1 MCEGVSSCSPA
12 QLAEYRHR
20 GLQEA
25 AAGRVSGATVSSI
38 AGTCYSGQVGVLLL
52 AGGQGTRLGV
62 NHPKGMFDIG
72 LPSGSS
78 LYQVQAERVLRL
90 EQLAGDITGN
100 KVHKIGFLTNN
111 PAVVSQDWRGRIPLY
126 MMTSEHTK
134 LPTQQFFKENNY
146 FGLQA

>member
-1 MCEGVSSCSPA
+1 MRGSVELQPGPAGGVPA
-12 QLAEYRHR
+12 PRPAGGGGRQGEWGHPIIHR
-20 GLQEA
+20 WYLF
-25 AAGRVSGATVSSI
+25 
-38 AGTCYSGQVGVLLL
+38 SGQVGVLLL

>member
-1 MCEGVSSCSPA
+1 MCEGVSSSSPA

-25 AAGRVSGATVSSI
+25 AAGRVSRDIVASI
-38 AGTCYSGQVGVLLL
+38 TGTCYSGQVGVLLL

-62 NHPKGMFDIG
+62 KHPKGMFDIG

-90 EQLAGDITGN
+90 EQLAGDTAGN
-100 KVHKIGFLTNN
+100 KVH
-111 PAVVSQDWRGRIPLY
+111 
-126 MMTSEHTK
+126 M
-134 LPTQQFFKENNY
+134 
-146 FGLQA
+146 